1 MTTPPRRSPCTRPA
15 LWRLLILLPLS
26 TLADSALSPS
36 PILKHGTCPS
46 GYSPSGAYCVPGSK
60 ARLAIDKLGTCPSGY
75 TPSGA
80 YCLAGAQARAAI
92 AKIGSSCPSGWS
104 PSGAY
109 CLRRR

>member
-1 MTTPPRRSPCTRPA
+1 MANTFRRSARLQPA
-15 LWRLLILLPLS
+15 LCALLILLPLGA
-26 TLADSALSPS
+26 LADSALSPS

-46 GYSPSGAYCVPGSK
+46 SYTPSGAYCVPGSK

-80 YCLAGAQARAAI
+80 YCLAGPQAREAI
-92 AKIGSSCPSGWS
+92 ARIGTSCPSGWS

-109 CLRRR
+109 CLRRY